1 MHYVND
7 VVAANSVSVCVFILS
22 AVFHGFGGR
31 MAVSDTGMTPL
42 NKIID
47 RCFKEIGLKQR
58 DYNGRT
64 HFGSSAY
71 TLRLTYTSV

>member
-1 MHYVND
+1 
-7 VVAANSVSVCVFILS
+7 
-22 AVFHGFGGR
+22 
-31 MAVSDTGMTPL
+31 MAVGDTGMTPL

-64 HFGSSAY
+64 HFGSYKHHINIIVSKQY
-71 TLRLTYTSV
+71 LFLSKIVSDRPR